1 MPEHRSGSH
10 PLLELT
16 RVRLREFLREPE
28 AIFWV
33 FVFPI
38 LMACALGIAFRNT
51 GPDVVKVAVV
61 ADGPVTSERADAL
74 RQSKMLDV
82 AVLAPDEAMLALR
95 TGKVALLVESS
106 GDGVAYR
113 FDPARPESRTAR
125 LEVDDALQRAAGR
138 LDPLTPTNVEVSE
151 AGARYIDWLIP
162 GLIGINMM
170 GSGMWGLGFAIVTAR
185 KNRLLKRLSATPMR
199 RSHYLLSFMF
209 SRYFFLAIEVTA
221 ILGFSALVFDVPV
234 RGSILA
240 IAVTVWVGGTVF
252 SGLGLLV
259 AARPSTIEGVSGLMN
274 FVMLPMWLLSG
285 TFFASDRFPAA
296 FQPFIRILP
305 LTAFN
310 DALRAIVNEGATLP
324 MVAVPLG
331 ILAIW
336 AVVSFA
342 VALKLFRWQ

>member
-1 MPEHRSGSH
+1 MPERRSGSH

-16 RVRLREFLREPE
+16 RVRLREFIREPE

-51 GPDVVKVAVV
+51 GPEVVKVAVV
-61 ADGPVTSERADAL
+61 NDGPASSARAESL
-74 RQSKMLDV
+74 RQSPMLDV
-82 AVLAPDEAMLALR
+82 ALLSAEDAALALR
-95 TGKVALLVESS
+95 TGKVALLVETN
-106 GDGVAYR
+106 GDSIAYR
-113 FDPARPESRTAR
+113 FDPARPESRSAR

-138 LDPLTPTNVEVSE
+138 TDPFTPSNVEVSE

-199 RSHYLLSFMF
+199 RSHYLISFMF
-209 SRYFFLAIEVTA
+209 SRYFFLAIEVAA
-221 ILGFSALVFDVPV
+221 ILGFSALVFDVPI
-234 RGSILA
+234 RGSIFN
-240 IAVTVWVGGTVF
+240 IAVTVLIGGTVF

-274 FVMLPMWLLSG
+274 VVMLPMWLLSG
-285 TFFASDRFPAA
+285 TFFASDRFPEA
-296 FQPFIRILP
+296 FQPFIKALP

-310 DALRAIVNEGATLP
+310 DALRAVVNEGATLP
-324 MVAVPLG
+324 MIAVPLA
-331 ILAIW
+331 ILAVW
-336 AVVSFA
+336 GVGTFV

>member
-1 MPEHRSGSH
+1 MPEQRDGSH

-16 RVRLREFLREPE
+16 RVRLSEFLREPE

-61 ADGPVTSERADAL
+61 ADGPVASERADAL
-74 RQSKMLDV
+74 RRSKMLDV

-106 GDGVAYR
+106 GDAVAYR

-138 LDPLTPTNVEVSE
+138 VDPLTPTNVEVSE

-209 SRYFFLAIEVTA
+209 SRYFFLAVEVTA

-234 RGSILA
+234 RGSIFA
-240 IAVTVWVGGTVF
+240 IAVTVWIGGTVF

-331 ILAIW
+331 ILAVW

-342 VALKLFRWQ
+342 IALKLFRWQ

>member
-1 MPEHRSGSH
+1 MPERQGGSH

-61 ADGPVTSERADAL
+61 NDGPSASARADSL
-74 RQSKMLDV
+74 RQSKLLDV
-82 AVLAPDEAMLALR
+82 ALLAPDEALLALR

-106 GDGVAYR
+106 GDSVAYR
-113 FDPARPESRTAR
+113 FDPARPESRAAR

-138 LDPLTPTNVEVSE
+138 KDPISPTNVEVSE

-209 SRYFFLAIEVTA
+209 SRYFFLAVEVTA
-221 ILGFSALVFDVPV
+221 ILGFSALVFNVPV

-240 IAVTVWVGGTVF
+240 IAVTVWLGGTVF

-296 FQPFIRILP
+296 AQPFIKILP

-324 MVAVPLG
+324 MVAVPLA
-331 ILAIW
+331 ILAVW
-336 AVVSFA
+336 AVASFA

>member
-1 MPEHRSGSH
+1 MPEHRGGSH

-138 LDPLTPTNVEVSE
+138 LDPLTPTNVEVSADE
-151 AGARYIDWLIP
+151 KRRLQER
-162 GLIGINMM
+162 GLY
-170 GSGMWGLGFAIVTAR
+170 GS
-185 KNRLLKRLSATPMR
+185 
-199 RSHYLLSFMF
+199 
-209 SRYFFLAIEVTA
+209 
-221 ILGFSALVFDVPV
+221 
-234 RGSILA
+234 
-240 IAVTVWVGGTVF
+240 
-252 SGLGLLV
+252 
-259 AARPSTIEGVSGLMN
+259 
-274 FVMLPMWLLSG
+274 
-285 TFFASDRFPAA
+285 
-296 FQPFIRILP
+296 
-305 LTAFN
+305 
-310 DALRAIVNEGATLP
+310 
-324 MVAVPLG
+324 
-331 ILAIW
+331 
-336 AVVSFA
+336 
-342 VALKLFRWQ
+342 

>member
-1 MPEHRSGSH
+1 MPERQGGSH

-61 ADGPVTSERADAL
+61 NDGPSASARADSL

-82 AVLAPDEAMLALR
+82 ALLGPDEALLSLR

-106 GDGVAYR
+106 GDSVAYR
-113 FDPARPESRTAR
+113 FDPARPESRAAR

-138 LDPLTPTNVEVSE
+138 KDPISPTNVEVSE

-209 SRYFFLAIEVTA
+209 SRYFFLTVEVTA

-240 IAVTVWVGGTVF
+240 IAITVWLGGTVF

-296 FQPFIRILP
+296 AQPFIKVLP

-324 MVAVPLG
+324 MVAVPLA
-331 ILAIW
+331 ILAVW